1 MLILALLAAAQ
12 AAPAPTEVKT
22 FGDWAV
28 ACDNLRACEATS
40 LTPGEDFSDDSP
52 QVSIAREAGPA
63 GALTVEIT
71 PNADYRGSYRIDIDG
86 KPVSSGALVGTS
98 VILRGAAAAQLV
110 DSMLKGQAMATRAS
124 DGKPLSQASLKGISA
139 SLRYF
144 DAGQGRA
151 GTVTALVAKGPKAA
165 TSVLAV
171 PPAPQIR
178 FVRPTGKAEV
188 ITATLRAAM
197 GKQSDCDSVYEG
209 GEGEKPEVETHALG
223 GGKTLALIPCG
234 SGAYNFS
241 TVPFVIEGG
250 KARVARFDQVPGWTE
265 AEGIATLVNAGWD
278 PAKAELGSYM
288 KGRGIGDCGSSETY
302 VWDGAMF
309 RLVEA
314 RTMGECRGS
323 NNWLRTWKAQAVP
336 AR

>member
-28 ACDNLRACEATS
+28 ACDNLHACEATS
-40 LTPGEDFSDDSP
+40 LMPEDLSGDPS
-52 QVSIAREAGPA
+52 QVSIAREGGPT
-63 GALTVEIT
+63 GALAVEIT
-71 PNADYRGSYRIDIDG
+71 PNADYRGNYRIEVDG
-86 KPVSSGALVGTS
+86 ELVSSGTLAGPNLV
-98 VILRGAAAAQLV
+98 VRGAAAGQLV
-110 DSMLKGQAMATRAS
+110 DAMLKGQMVMTRAG
-124 DGKPLSQASLKGISA
+124 DGKVLSQTSLKGISA

-151 GTVTALVAKGPKAA
+151 GTMTALVAKGPRPATAVPAA
-165 TSVLAV
+165 
-171 PPAPQIR
+171 PPAPR
-178 FVRPTGKAEV
+178 VTFVRPTGKPA
-188 ITATLRAAM
+188 AFSAALRSAM

-209 GEGEKPEVETHALG
+209 GEGEKPKVETWALG

-241 TVPFVIEGG
+241 SVPYVIENG
-250 KARVARFDQVPGWTE
+250 KAVVARFDQVPGWTE
-265 AEGIATLVNAGWD
+265 AEGIATLVNADFD

-314 RTMGECRGS
+314 RAMGECRGS
-323 NNWLRTWKAQAVP
+323 NNWLRTWKAEAVP

>member
-86 KPVSSGALVGTS
+86 KPVSSGALAGTS

-110 DSMLKGQAMATRAS
+110 DAMLKGQAMATRAS

-151 GTVTALVAKGPKAA
+151 GTVTALVAKGSKAA
-165 TSVLAV
+165 ATVPAA
-171 PPAPQIR
+171 PPAPQVR
-178 FVRPTGKAEV
+178 FVRPAGKPEAV
-188 ITATLRAAM
+188 GAALRAAM
-197 GKQSDCDSVYEG
+197 NKQADCDSVYEG
-209 GEGEKPEVETHALG
+209 SEGGKPQIETHALG
-223 GGKTLALIPCG
+223 GGKTLALLPCG

-241 TVPFVIEGG
+241 TVPYVIERG
-250 KARVARFDQVPGWTE
+250 KAVVARFDQVPGWTE
-265 AEGIATLVNAGWD
+265 SEGIATLVNGGWD
-278 PAKAELGSYM
+278 PARAELSSYT
-288 KGRGIGDCGSSETY
+288 KGRGLGDCGSSETF

-309 RLVEA
+309 RLVEMRA
-314 RTMGECRGS
+314 MGECRGS
-323 NNWLRTWKAQAVP
+323 ANWLRVWKAEPVP